1 MQVSLTIS
9 LNAQS
14 ISEYVKTN
22 QYTYNCA
29 YCKKIKK
36 EDKLDIASI
45 KNPEIAN
52 NASTYA
58 MASAMFGSAF
68 SSGSDICDIGRTGR
82 HRYEQISKTVTKE
95 LYTAKKEKT
104 NNSSSFDM
112 DAFNKVISA
121 GSSGDGNKKENTN
134 NSSSFDLAASNKAT
148 QVWMTSN
155 LDVNK
160 FRNGDPIPEAKSAE
174 EWEKAGTDGKPAW
187 CYYEN
192 DLANSA
198 KYGKLYNWYALNDA
212 RGLAPEGYHVPTD
225 DEWTVLTD
233 YLGGDTVA
241 GTKMKS
247 TSGWSENGNGRNESG
262 FSGLPGGVRENEGSF
277 LGIGYGAVW
286 WSASEDSTND
296 AYYRYLILTDDN
308 LFRHYYFKGKGLSV
322 RCLRD

>member
-1 MQVSLTIS
+1 MKFINIFSLLIMQVSLTIS

-95 LYTAKKEKT
+95 LYTAKKE
-104 NNSSSFDM
+104 
-112 DAFNKVISA
+112 
-121 GSSGDGNKKENTN
+121 NTN

-160 FRNGDPIPEAKSAE
+160 FRNGDPIPE
-174 EWEKAGTDGKPAW
+174 
-187 CYYEN
+187 
-192 DLANSA
+192 
-198 KYGKLYNWYALNDA
+198 
-212 RGLAPEGYHVPTD
+212 V
-225 DEWTVLTD
+225 
-233 YLGGDTVA
+233 
-241 GTKMKS
+241 
-247 TSGWSENGNGRNESG
+247 
-262 FSGLPGGVRENEGSF
+262 
-277 LGIGYGAVW
+277 
-286 WSASEDSTND
+286 
-296 AYYRYLILTDDN
+296 
-308 LFRHYYFKGKGLSV
+308 
-322 RCLRD
+322 